1 MNVYSDLSHSTL
13 KYLKDTEVNICNLL
27 VITSDFNIQ
36 DNLWDSS
43 FPYYSSISDNLIIVA
58 DSFNLN
64 LSYSINQVLTRYSNN
79 GNDSNSVIDLMF
91 FWYSSTELNNHLIHL
106 DWYLTSDHAPL
117 SVTIPIT
124 KENINS
130 QKRTIIKDSEGE
142 ELFVKEVITSFK
154 NIDTSNLLNIPH
166 LEKIVNNFA
175 NIVNNA
181 WEKNSKIIN
190 IMRHSSSWWN
200 ENYN

>member
-91 FWYSSTELNNHLIHL
+91 L
-106 DWYLTSDHAPL
+106 
-117 SVTIPIT
+117 
-124 KENINS
+124 
-130 QKRTIIKDSEGE
+130 
-142 ELFVKEVITSFK
+142 
-154 NIDTSNLLNIPH
+154 
-166 LEKIVNNFA
+166 
-175 NIVNNA
+175 
-181 WEKNSKIIN
+181 
-190 IMRHSSSWWN
+190 
-200 ENYN
+200 